1 MFFKPHGT
9 GFGEHDDFDN
19 TPPAM
24 DPEIP
29 LAIRR
34 AHPRSHRAD
43 LHAVSAVSANG
54 RSLLMSKPEVWGDL
68 SRDEKARVG
77 TTLALIAI
85 IAAGLIW
92 KYQPFQPMSKRLAV
106 KIIGVER

>member
-1 MFFKPHGT
+1 
-9 GFGEHDDFDN
+9 
-19 TPPAM
+19 
-24 DPEIP
+24 
-29 LAIRR
+29 
-34 AHPRSHRAD
+34 
-43 LHAVSAVSANG
+43 
-54 RSLLMSKPEVWGDL
+54 MSKPEVWGDL